1 MKICKICGR
10 HILDD
15 ENGELV
21 YTVNFGIPGK
31 EYIECESCHDDAVDH
46 NEIIQCEAC
55 GEWFSNNVLHSDVD
69 EIGGDTFCACPSC
82 GKDIVDG
89 MTREERRQEDDD
101 SYTPQYSIVV
111 QFTNGWSHGFLIAAA
126 DKRQAL
132 ENLMDKLGENNIARM
147 ASIHIGFVYLDEDI
161 IF

>member
-1 MKICKICGR
+1 MKICKTCGK

-15 ENGELV
+15 ENGELAF
-21 YTVNFGIPGK
+21 TVNPGVPDK
-31 EYIECESCHDDAVDH
+31 EYVECESCHDYSIDQH
-46 NEIIQCEAC
+46 KIIQCEAC
-55 GEWFSNNVLHSDVD
+55 GEWFSNDVLHNDD
-69 EIGGDTFCACPSC
+69 KEIGGDTFCACPSC

-111 QFTNGWSHGFLIAAA
+111 QFTNGGSRGFLISAA

-132 ENLMDKLGENNIARM
+132 EKLMDKLGEGNIACM
-147 ASIHIGFVYLDEDI
+147 DSIHIGFVYLDEDI
-161 IF
+161 IS